1 MMNSLEEYL
10 EHVWDGILSEDET
23 LILQTY
29 QSLSAEDQNVVLN
42 HLKKMVSESGWQLI
56 QVRTATSALTAL
68 TGKDPN

>member
-1 MMNSLEEYL
+1 MNSLEEYL